1 MPHAFDT
8 GSSGNCGK
16 RPLGSLQSPHSHLQ
30 VEPCRSLAQVVLWTV
45 SPGITH
51 HRLIVS
57 IASIGSIGSI
67 ASIAVVAGSECLACS
82 VIVCCDELPRTH
94 IHHCTRL
101 VSSRTRFSAC
111 CFDAGNRYCGCER
124 ENTWIRSET
133 DRGSELSL
141 LMLWVPQSAVQIVAA
156 STIAAATD
164 HLNPSNDATI
174 VFALYASEYQLVDDQ
189 RLLRI
194 VNIEKIDSSGSTRSL
209 TGIPSTTIQAYIE
222 YIRSTCTA
230 DCGTHSISNESSLPR
245 SVSLRIH
252 VFSRSQPQYLFPAS
266 KQHAEKRVRD
276 DTSLVQWW
284 MWVLGNSSQQTIT
297 EHARHSDPATTAIDA
312 IDPIDPIDAI
322 ETIKRWWVIPGETV
336 HSTTC
341 ARLLQGSTC
350 KWEWGLCSDP
360 SGRLPQFPDDPVS
373 KACGMLDNN
382 NHEVHSSHLNAVID
396 MLSVLGECQRV
407 CAVLCLQIDSDPKH
421 CKADL
426 LEPATDST
434 KPSPLSLHHSIPQ
447 SDMKVF
453 MASWMGFDFSS
464 VDACVASSRQIVAMF
479 HESFGHL
486 NATTSTTVVS
496 QSSSSS
502 LTKPLESRGTASGI
516 NNLQGLVK
524 RNTSSSSNDK
534 NPTPSQT
541 PSYTAQSIQGL
552 VKRKPALSTT
562 PVAPQLDHDNNPSST
577 IHHLDASSIKK
588 QKTV

>member
-1 MPHAFDT
+1 MVGPTAA
-8 GSSGNCGK
+8 
-16 RPLGSLQSPHSHLQ
+16 LGHESLQSRIANALSARVRMTTDAATVPTASDQVQPLSGTLTVHTLCTTPTADASIYSHYSPSDPQ
-30 VEPCRSLAQVVLWTV
+30 SQSQESQSAPTRSN
-45 SPGITH
+45 
-51 HRLIVS
+51 RLIFVTYSPHGPVHATNPTSVS
-57 IASIGSIGSI
+57 LSAT
-67 ASIAVVAGSECLACS
+67 AG
-82 VIVCCDELPRTH
+82 
-94 IHHCTRL
+94 
-101 VSSRTRFSAC
+101 
-111 CFDAGNRYCGCER
+111 
-124 ENTWIRSET
+124 
-133 DRGSELSL
+133 
-141 LMLWVPQSAVQIVAA
+141 AVQDSSCNNLPA

-312 IDPIDPIDAI
+312 IDAIDPIDAI

-382 NHEVHSSHLNAVID
+382 NHEVHSSHLDAVID